1 MRFVAVSRRTD
12 TYDPARI
19 TALAAAEAA
28 AVWALYTEGS
38 VSAFHF
44 DADRPDPRGILFV
57 EAADRAGALAVLAR
71 LPLVAEG
78 LIGFDLH
85 ALGPY
90 LGLRAAFD
98 AR

>member
-1 MRFVAVSRRTD
+1 MRFVAISRRTD
-12 TYDPARI
+12 AYDPARI
-19 TALAAAEAA
+19 AALAAAEAA
-28 AVWALYTEGS
+28 AVWALHIDGS

-57 EAADRAGALAVLAR
+57 EAPDRASAEAVLAR
-71 LPLVAEG
+71 LPMVAEG

>member
-1 MRFVAVSRRTD
+1 MRHIAISRRTD
-12 TYDPARI
+12 RYDPARVA
-19 TALAAAEAA
+19 ALARDEAR
-28 AVWALYTEGS
+28 AVWRLYTEGA

-57 EAADRAGALAVLAR
+57 EAPDRAAAAAILAR

-90 LGLRAAFD
+90 AGLAGAFD
-98 AR
+98 GR

>member
-1 MRFVAVSRRTD
+1 MRFVAISRRTD
-12 TYDPARI
+12 THDPARI
-19 TALAAAEAA
+19 AALAAAEAA
-28 AVWALYTEGS
+28 TVWTLYSEGA

-57 EAADRAGALAVLAR
+57 EAPDRAAAEAVLTR
-71 LPLVAEG
+71 LPMVAEG

-90 LGLRAAFD
+90 RGLRAAFD